1 MTIQLTGIAFF
12 FSFTEQL
19 DFISIEGYFLWRI
32 LTKSILFLGFYAVFY
47 FKF

>member
-1 MTIQLTGIAFF
+1 MTIRLTGIAFF

-32 LTKSILFLGFYAVFY
+32 LTKSTLF
-47 FKF
+47 

>member
-1 MTIQLTGIAFF
+1 MTIRLTGIAFF

-19 DFISIEGYFLWRI
+19 DFISIEGYFLRGI

>member
-1 MTIQLTGIAFF
+1 MKIRLTGIAFF

-32 LTKSILFLGFYAVFY
+32 LTKSTLFLRFYAVFY

>member
-1 MTIQLTGIAFF
+1 MTIRLTGIAFF

-32 LTKSILFLGFYAVFY
+32 LTESTLFPGFYAAFY